1 MRFTI
6 EIGADDMSRIQ
17 KITGKKKKSP
27 AVSQALTDFLKLR
40 ERQEFIGRVLAG
52 KTDFPLS
59 NEQLEARDHYETR

>member
-6 EIGADDMSRIQ
+6 EIDADDLSRIQ

-27 AVSQALTDFLKLR
+27 AVIQALTDFLKLR

-52 KTDFPLS
+52 KTDYSLS
-59 NEQLEARDHYETR
+59 NEQLEARDYYETR